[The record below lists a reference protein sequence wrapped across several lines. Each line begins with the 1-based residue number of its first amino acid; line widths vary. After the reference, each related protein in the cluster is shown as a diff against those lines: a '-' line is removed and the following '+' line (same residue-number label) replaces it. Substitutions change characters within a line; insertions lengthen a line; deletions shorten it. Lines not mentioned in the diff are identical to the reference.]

1 LTRSTR
7 FGARGGALLL
17 AAVIFSALGGC
28 ASQPAKA
35 PASILPESRA
45 QPICPPAAASAAK
58 DAPAVLPKDGCWNT
72 ANLAKMVAD
81 PRDLTQGKPLGPAN
95 GARESIAIDAY
106 QRGQPAPLN
115 ASGSKQPTI
124 TISGGSETGD

>member
-1 LTRSTR
+1 M
-7 FGARGGALLL
+7 
-17 AAVIFSALGGC
+17 VFSGLGGC

-58 DAPAVLPKDGCWNT
+58 DAPAVLPEDGCWNS

-95 GARESIAIDAY
+95 GERESVEIEAY
-106 QRGQPAPLN
+106 KSGQPAQLN
-115 ASGSKQPTI
+115 APGSNKPTI